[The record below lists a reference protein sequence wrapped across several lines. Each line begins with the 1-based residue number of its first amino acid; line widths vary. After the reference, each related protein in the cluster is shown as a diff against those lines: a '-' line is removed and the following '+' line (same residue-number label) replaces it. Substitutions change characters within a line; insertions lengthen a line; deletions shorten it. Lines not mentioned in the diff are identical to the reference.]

1 MTTEAMKVLHIITGL
16 NDGGAE
22 AVLYRLITADT
33 DNTHHVVSLM
43 DQGVYGSRIVAAG
56 VPVDSLG
63 MRRGRLGLGALVK
76 LARLVRAVDPDI
88 VQTWMYHANLI
99 GGVVARS
106 AGKRGVVW
114 GIHHTNLDPQKS
126 PRTTRVIARLCGSL
140 SGLLPQR
147 IISCSEDA
155 AGLHAALGYDKL
167 KLVVVPNGYDLSVFA
182 PDPCARTR
190 LRAEWGIEPDATL
203 FGMVARWDPQK
214 DHQNIIAAL
223 ARFGQT
229 SAAAWRCVL
238 VGTGMME
245 ANEALSALLRRYGVQ
260 DRVRLLGQRNDIPAV
275 MNALDIHVL
284 SSGFGEAFPNV
295 VAEAMA
301 CGTPCIVTDV
311 GDAALMVGETG
322 WVVPPSD
329 APQLAD
335 ALGSGTVEMANKAAW
350 QARQSASRERVGARF
365 ALDKMVE
372 SYRAV
377 WREAA
382 A

>member
-1 MTTEAMKVLHIITGL
+1 MKVLHIITGL

-22 AVLYRLITADT
+22 AVLYRLISADA
-33 DNTHHVVSLM
+33 DNSHHVVSLM
-43 DQGVYGSRIVAAG
+43 DQGVYGSRIVSAG

-63 MRRGRLGLGALVK
+63 MRRGQFTPSALVK
-76 LARLVRAVDPDI
+76 LVRLIRAADPDV

-99 GGVVARS
+99 GGMASRL

-114 GIHHTNLDPQKS
+114 GIHHTNLDPKKS
-126 PRTTRVIARLCGSL
+126 SRTTRVIARLCGSL
-140 SGLLPQR
+140 SGFLPNR
-147 IISCSEDA
+147 VISCSEDA
-155 AGLHAALGYDKL
+155 ARVHAALGYDDL

-182 PDPCARTR
+182 PDTCARTR
-190 LRAEWGIEPDATL
+190 LRDEWGIDSDRTL
-203 FGMVARWDPQK
+203 FGMVARWDPLK
-214 DHQNIIAAL
+214 DHENMIAAL

-229 SAAAWRCVL
+229 STAAWHCVL
-238 VGTGMME
+238 AGTGMTE
-245 ANEALSALLRRYGVQ
+245 ANEALIALLKRYGVR

-275 MNALDIHVL
+275 MNALDFHVL
-284 SSGFGEAFPNV
+284 SSAGEAFPNV

-301 CGTPCIVTDV
+301 SGTPCIVTDV

-329 APQLAD
+329 APRLAG
-335 ALGSGTVEMANKAAW
+335 ALAGAAVAMADKPAW
-350 QARQSASRERVGARF
+350 KARQAASRDRVESRF
-365 ALDKMVE
+365 GLDRMVE